1 MYELLKYYVVET
13 LLILF
18 LMNFM
23 SSKAQIICIGLWGLS
38 TVLLLLF
45 FSKKQQKTTAID

>member
-1 MYELLKYYVVET
+1 MYDLLKNYVIET

-18 LMNFM
+18 FMNFM

-38 TVLLLLF
+38 TVLLLLL
-45 FSKKQQKTTAID
+45 FSKNSKKNKAME